1 MACKKGKKGR
11 GKRLALALALALLIG
26 VLHPAF
32 GAETPVQ
39 VTEVESGGGSVVI
52 QRQFVQSPI
61 NQIVKVNK
69 AGGAL
74 IIQWN
79 SKVKV
84 KKDKTEDTQK

>member
-1 MACKKGKKGR
+1 MACKKGKKGK
-11 GKRLALALALALLIG
+11 GKKIALALALLVG

-39 VTEVESGGGSVVI
+39 VTEVEAGGGSVVI

-84 KKDKTEDTQK
+84 KKDKTEDTQE

>member
-11 GKRLALALALALLIG
+11 GKRLALALVLLVG

>member
-11 GKRLALALALALLIG
+11 GKRLALALALLVG
-26 VLHPAF
+26 VLHPVF